1 LVFAIAVPS
10 TAPGLSDYH
19 CDSISVRVQAQGLIV
34 LFLSFDRRCRRTGLD
49 FASHAQ
55 SLQLVRYNCAPLDK
69 RMANVEMTHVHYRG
83 GGPAIND
90 LIPGRVD
97 VMFATTPSARALI
110 DSGAGDGDDFLSA

>member
-1 LVFAIAVPS
+1 
-10 TAPGLSDYH
+10 
-19 CDSISVRVQAQGLIV
+19 
-34 LFLSFDRRCRRTGLD
+34 
-49 FASHAQ
+49 
-55 SLQLVRYNCAPLDK
+55 
-69 RMANVEMTHVHYRG
+69 MANVEMTHVHYRG